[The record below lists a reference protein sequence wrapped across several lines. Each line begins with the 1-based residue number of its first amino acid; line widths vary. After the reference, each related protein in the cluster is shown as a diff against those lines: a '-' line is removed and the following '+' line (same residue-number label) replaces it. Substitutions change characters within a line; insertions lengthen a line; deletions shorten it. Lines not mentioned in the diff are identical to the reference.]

1 MHGKSGSSIDSMH
14 VKAVNIFGQ
23 LKVMQTIY
31 KLYIPFCT

>member
-1 MHGKSGSSIDSMH
+1 MH

-31 KLYIPFCT
+31 KLYHFAHEHIWVLGQVS